1 MEALPASN
9 ASVTYD
15 PRAFFACPCT
25 RSSGR
30 VTRRAAKA
38 LHERLSVR
46 RRVGVTSAL
55 IAAVAIVAESRR
67 RAVVEEESR
76 RTR

>member
-9 ASVTYD
+9 GQGHV
-15 PRAFFACPCT
+15 PRAFACRCT

-30 VTRRAAKA
+30 VKRGAAQA
-38 LHERLSVR
+38 LHERRSVR